1 MRYEPEFKK
10 SPSHLLKKFAVCDIP
25 LYDIC
30 DYNVTR
36 DRCKELGCCF
46 YKGVCYEKAVPSY
59 VQVFSA
65 LIVIIAGAFVITIIY
80 RVVQESRREKG
91 VATQMSS
98 SSSKSIEKVKAV
110 TSREK
115 TGSKTA
121 TVGTSQKS
129 GGAETRDG
137 ERKPSA

>member
-1 MRYEPEFKK
+1 MFNF
-10 SPSHLLKKFAVCDIP
+10 SDCDENSLP
-25 LYDIC
+25 
-30 DYNVTR
+30 
-36 DRCKELGCCF
+36 
-46 YKGVCYEKAVPSY
+46 P
-59 VQVFSA
+59 
-65 LIVIIAGAFVITIIY
+65 

-98 SSSKSIEKVKAV
+98 SSSKSIEKVEAV

-137 ERKPSA
+137 ERRGGGSASASASVRRAQPRSPGRPRL